1 MPIKIIRNLQDG
13 KLEFSRGNGRRIPGT
28 LPGSNQESNQLNSSK
43 SEIEASV
50 RRVLEDVRLNGDS
63 AVRHY
68 SSVFDGVKIEN
79 VAVDR
84 KDVIQSTTTINQDL
98 LTALKFSAARIR
110 KYHEAT
116 KPPTWVEIEKGL
128 SEKTVP
134 LERVGIYVPGG
145 TASYPS
151 SVLMT
156 AIPARVA
163 GVDEI
168 IMCTPSASPEVLAAA
183 DIAGVDRI
191 FRIGGSQAIAAMAY
205 GTESIPKVDMVC
217 GPGNIYVT
225 LAKKLVFGEV
235 AIDGLYG
242 PTEMVLLADATA
254 DPSHCAADML
264 AQAEHDPLASPILV
278 TDSDTLVQQVQDQL
292 YRQLERLDRK
302 EVIEAALD
310 HGGYIVKVKNID
322 EAVDLANF
330 IAPEHVCLLLKD
342 PSAAAAK
349 IRHAGGLFI
358 GQYSPEVVGDYV
370 AGPSHVMPTGGTAR
384 FFSAL
389 GVHQFLRTMPIVS
402 LEGDGFDVMADA
414 VSLIA
419 RAEGLTA
426 HAKAME
432 IRVKGR
438 EI

>member
-1 MPIKIIRNLQDG
+1 
-13 KLEFSRGNGRRIPGT
+13 
-28 LPGSNQESNQLNSSK
+28 
-43 SEIEASV
+43 
-50 RRVLEDVRLNGDS
+50 
-63 AVRHY
+63 
-68 SSVFDGVKIEN
+68 
-79 VAVDR
+79 
-84 KDVIQSTTTINQDL
+84 
-98 LTALKFSAARIR
+98 
-110 KYHEAT
+110 
-116 KPPTWVEIEKGL
+116 
-128 SEKTVP
+128 
-134 LERVGIYVPGG
+134 
-145 TASYPS
+145 
-151 SVLMT
+151 
-156 AIPARVA
+156 
-163 GVDEI
+163 
-168 IMCTPSASPEVLAAA
+168 
-183 DIAGVDRI
+183 
-191 FRIGGSQAIAAMAY
+191 
-205 GTESIPKVDMVC
+205 MVC
-217 GPGNIYVT
+217 GPGNMYVT

-278 TDSDTLVQQVQDQL
+278 TDSDALVQKVQDQL
-292 YRQLERLDRK
+292 YRQLESLDRK
-302 EVIEAALD
+302 EVVEAALD
-310 HGGYIVKVKNID
+310 HGGYIVKVNNID

-342 PSAAAAK
+342 PSAAATK

-402 LEGDGFDVMADA
+402 LKADGFDVMADA

-419 RAEGLTA
+419 RSEGLTA

-432 IRVKGR
+432 IRAKGR